1 MAEETKIGMKLEMEL
16 EPIKDMCKKLE
27 EAVKHE
33 LSKGIENVDAKEL
46 GEVVDM
52 IKDLY
57 EAKEK
62 IVKACYY
69 KGVLEAMEEHDF
81 ENEDEIEDEGRRGYR
96 GQPRSKT
103 SGRFMSRR
111 DRRRSYEE
119 PMYYSMTPEMYHMY
133 PSEYYRDMDREN
145 MGRMYYSGGSSNMSG
160 GSPSSNASSMGGQS
174 SSGMNGSSGNRG
186 YTDSRQSE
194 GGNYS
199 SRMQRDGREGRSGEA
214 RRGYME
220 TKEMHKGNSADD
232 KQHKMK
238 ELENY
243 MKELSTD
250 ITEMISDASSEEKNM
265 LKNKLQVLM
274 QKIN

>member
-1 MAEETKIGMKLEMEL
+1 MIEKLSEVAKCEL
-16 EPIKDMCKKLE
+16 D
-27 EAVKHE
+27 
-33 LSKGIENVDAKEL
+33 KGIEKVDTKEMGEVAEIIKEL
-46 GEVVDM
+46 SEAEYYAKISKAMDEAEYGEDYDYM
-52 IKDLY
+52 GAYD
-57 EAKEK
+57 
-62 IVKACYY
+62 
-69 KGVLEAMEEHDF
+69 EH
-81 ENEDEIEDEGRRGYR
+81 ERRGYR

-119 PMYYSMTPEMYHMY
+119 PMYYTMTPEMYHMY
-133 PSEYYRDMDREN
+133 PSEYYRDMDRED
-145 MGRMYYSGGSSNMSG
+145 MGRMYYSGGPS
-160 GSPSSNASSMGGQS
+160 SSNAGSMGGQS
-174 SSGMNGSSGNRG
+174 SSGMSSSSGNRG
-186 YTDSRQSE
+186 YTDSRQSD

-199 SRMQRDGREGRSGEA
+199 SRMQRDGKEGRSGDA

-220 TKEMHKGNSADD
+220 TKEMHKGNSAED

-250 ITEMISDASSEEKNM
+250 VTEMIEGASSEEKNM